1 MALFFIPFIAGAFG
15 GLVANKFTNNF
26 SKARVDASVINSH
39 VVALCTI
46 KPEFAFYKERGW
58 VKSLLDYLGVFE
70 EFKTGDNRFDRE
82 VYISSDSPLV
92 GRVLKESEEARLII
106 QKLLSAKE
114 IDKIEFHYG
123 VIDVSVKGSKTTLKT
138 NLENV
143 MRKYD
148 EDIEMLASI
157 FKKEM
162 KMQSQII
169 TNSNIRVKEDADYSS
184 KIKWILIAY
193 LCALTGVGTEIMW
206 EMIMRTDENIVI
218 GQYSWRAIAML
229 SVALFIL
236 TGFIA
241 LYLASPSR
249 KTHRVFYTHFTVG
262 LITCALAG
270 PMLYNSANVML
281 DTSPAT
287 SYSVDYTTYS
297 RRGSKSTSYYM
308 AVAQVKNRD
317 GKASTYHDI
326 VPGQVYRISGSR
338 FRSLGSKG
346 EIKLDVKNGFLKQSY
361 IVKI

>member
-15 GLVANKFTNNF
+15 GLVANKFTNNY
-26 SKARVDASVINSH
+26 SKARVEASIVNSH

-70 EFKTGDNRFDRE
+70 EFKVGDARFDRE

-92 GRVLKESEEARLII
+92 GRVLKESEEARRLI

-114 IDKIEFHYG
+114 VSKIEFHKG
-123 VIDVSVKGSKTTLKT
+123 VIDICVKGSKTQLKE

-143 MRKYD
+143 MRRYD

-162 KMQSQII
+162 KIQSQII
-169 TNSNIRVKEDADYSS
+169 TSSNIRVQEDVNYNN
-184 KIKWILIAY
+184 KIKWILVAY
-193 LCALTGVGTEIMW
+193 VSALTGVGTELMW
-206 EMIMRTDENIVI
+206 EMIMRSDENIVI
-218 GQYSWRAIAML
+218 GSYSWRAIAML
-229 SVALFIL
+229 STALFIL

-270 PMLYNSANVML
+270 PMLYNSTNVML

-308 AVAQVKNRD
+308 VVVQVKNSD
-317 GKASTYHDI
+317 GVASKYHEI
-326 VPGQVYRISGSR
+326 EPGQSYRISGSR
-338 FRSLGSKG
+338 YRSLGRQG
-346 EIKLDVKNGFLKQSY
+346 NVKLDVKSGFFKQPY
-361 IVKI
+361 IVEI